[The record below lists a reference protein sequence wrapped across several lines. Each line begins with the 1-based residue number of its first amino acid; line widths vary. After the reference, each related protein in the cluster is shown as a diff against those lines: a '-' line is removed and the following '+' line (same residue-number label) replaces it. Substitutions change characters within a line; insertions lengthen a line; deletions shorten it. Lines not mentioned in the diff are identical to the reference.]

1 VNTSYGPLR
10 VAVADGVVSVTID
23 HEPSNLVDGVFVG
36 ALIQLLDACD
46 ADDQVRVLVFSSADR
61 DFFLMH
67 GDVEMILAAPA
78 GRAATTTTAAQP
90 NVAAAAFDR
99 LRTARYVTMV
109 AIDGAARGGGAEFCT
124 ACDVRYGTPRTLF
137 GQPEVPMGILPG
149 AGGTARLP
157 RLLGRSR
164 ALELVLTG
172 RDVGADEALALGWL
186 TAVVPVEALAE
197 HVDAV
202 ARRIAAMPAA
212 SVAAV
217 KRVMDASLDGTLP
230 DALATESAAL
240 SALEASGGHRGPM
253 TRFLAA
259 GGQTRD
265 GERDRD
271 RFGRIVDEMLAADP
285 GGPDG
290 AH

>member
-1 VNTSYGPLR
+1 VNAAFGPLR
-10 VAVADGVVSVTID
+10 VAVAHGVASVTVD
-23 HEPSNLVDGVFVG
+23 HPPSNLVDGEFVG

-46 ADDQVRVLVFSSADR
+46 VDEQVRVLVFSSADP

-67 GDVEMILAAPA
+67 GDVEAILAAPS
-78 GRAATTTTAAQP
+78 GRAGTAAGASEP
-90 NVAAAAFDR
+90 NVAAAMFDR
-99 LRTARYVTMV
+99 LRTARYVSIA

-124 ACDVRYGTPRTLF
+124 ACDVRYGTPRVVL

-186 TAVVPVEALAE
+186 DAVVPADALGPR
-197 HVDAV
+197 VDAL

-212 SVAAV
+212 SAAAV
-217 KRVMDASLDGTLP
+217 KRVMDASLDGPLP
-230 DALATESAAL
+230 AALAAESAAL
-240 SALEASGGHRGPM
+240 AELMAHGGHRDPM
-253 TRFLAA
+253 VRFLEL

-265 GERDRD
+265 GERDRE
-271 RFGRIVDEMLAADP
+271 RFARIVDGMLAREAGDRSTP
-285 GGPDG
+285 S
-290 AH
+290 